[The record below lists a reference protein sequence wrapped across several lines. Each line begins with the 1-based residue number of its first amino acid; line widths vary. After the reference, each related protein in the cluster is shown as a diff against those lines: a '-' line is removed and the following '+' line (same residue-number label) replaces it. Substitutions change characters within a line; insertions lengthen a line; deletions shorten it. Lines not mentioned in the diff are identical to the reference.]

1 MRLFKNLSSFS
12 LITAAILTTVV
23 FAPACSSSNST
34 GGSGPGAVSSV
45 EPSKTGGSLSDAEAK
60 QYCEDTRSFSKAQLS
75 EADLKKI
82 VCGFVAASYAG
93 FSAKTD
99 AEAKTECTKQYDT
112 CLTEPAGTPDG
123 GATKDPCAGT
133 KAALKDCSATISEL
147 NTCTADNTAAFKALV
162 GKDFCAG
169 AKAGAPGDAGTA
181 STLPFEQPA
190 SCKALA
196 AKCPNLNKTD
206 G

>member
-1 MRLFKNLSSFS
+1 MRLLCQKLSSLS
-12 LITAAILTTVV
+12 LITAAVV
-23 FAPACSSSNST
+23 FAPACSSGTSS

-45 EPSKTGGSLSDAEAK
+45 EPSKTGGSLSEAEAK
-60 QYCEDTRSFSKAQLS
+60 QYCEDTRNFSKAQLS
-75 EADLKKI
+75 EADLKK
-82 VCGFVAASYAG
+82 VGCGVVAVFYAG

-99 AEAKTECTKQYDT
+99 AEAKTECAKQYDT
-112 CLTEPAGTPDG
+112 CLSEPAGTRDG
-123 GATKDPCAGT
+123 GAAKDPCAGT
-133 KAALKDCSATISEL
+133 KAALKDCAATISEL
-147 NTCTADNTAAFKALV
+147 NTCTADNAAAFKALV

-169 AKAGAPGDAGTA
+169 AKAAAPGDAGA
-181 STLPFEQPA
+181 PSALPFEQPA